1 MANPNIVNVTS
12 IYGKTL
18 GASLGTTLTTTLL
31 TCASEK
37 LYKINSI
44 IVSNIDGTNDA
55 DVTIYFYDGS
65 NDWPLARLITVPA
78 KSTLIVLGKDAPI
91 YLEESDQIRG
101 GASANGDLDVVISYE
116 ELDDA

>member
-18 GASLGTTLTTTLL
+18 GVSLGTTLTTTLL

-44 IVSNIDGTNDA
+44 IVSNIDGNVTADA
-55 DVTIYFYDGS
+55 TIYFYDGS
-65 NDWPLARLITVPA
+65 SDWPLAKAVAVPT
-78 KSTLIVLGKDAPI
+78 KTTLVVLGKDAPI

-101 GASANGDLDVVISYE
+101 GANAANDLDVIISYE
-116 ELDDA
+116 ILDDA

>member
-12 IYGKTL
+12 IYGKTI
-18 GASLGTTLTTTLL
+18 GASLGTTLTTSLL
-31 TCASEK
+31 TCASNK
-37 LYKINSI
+37 LLKINSI

-65 NDWPLARLITVPA
+65 SDWPLAKEITVPTDT
-78 KSTLIVLGKDAPI
+78 TLIVLGKDAPI

-101 GASANGDLDVVISYE
+101 GAGAASDLTVIISYE